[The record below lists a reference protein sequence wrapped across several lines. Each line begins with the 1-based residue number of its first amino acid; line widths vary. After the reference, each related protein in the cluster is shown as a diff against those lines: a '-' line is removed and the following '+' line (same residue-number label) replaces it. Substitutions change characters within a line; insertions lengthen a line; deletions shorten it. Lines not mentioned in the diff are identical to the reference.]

1 MHPSSFDYH
10 RPESV
15 EEALELLS
23 THGEDAKL
31 LAGGHSLLPLMK
43 LRFSEPAHLI
53 DIRRVEGLSG
63 IREED
68 GAVVIGATTTHR
80 EVESSAL
87 LREKVPVLAE
97 AASLIGD
104 PLVRNMGTIG
114 GSLAHADPAADLP
127 AVVLAVDAELRAQG
141 PDGSR
146 TIPAEDCFLGIFAS
160 ALSADEILTEVR
172 VPVPGA
178 GTGQAYEK
186 FPHPAS
192 RYALAGVAAS
202 LSVGGGV
209 VTGARVAI
217 TGVGGVA
224 SRASAVEEALE
235 GAPAEAA
242 TLEEAAA
249 RADEGLDPQA
259 DLQGSAEYK
268 RNLARVVARR
278 ALVRALER
286 AGS

>member
-1 MHPSSFDYH
+1 MHPSRFEYH
-10 RPESV
+10 RAGSV

-23 THGEDAKL
+23 THGEEAKL

-43 LRFSEPAHLI
+43 LRFAEPAHLI
-53 DIRRVEGLSG
+53 DIRHVEGLSG

-68 GAVVIGATTTHR
+68 GTVVIGATTTHR
-80 EVESSAL
+80 EVESSPL
-87 LREKVPVLAE
+87 LREKVPILAE

-127 AVVLAVDAELRAQG
+127 AVVLALDAEIRAVG

-146 TIPAEDCFLGIFAS
+146 TIPAEDCFLGIFTS
-160 ALSADEILTEVR
+160 ALTAAEVLTEVR

-202 LSVGGGV
+202 VSVDGG
-209 VTGARVAI
+209 TIEGARVAV
-217 TGVGGVA
+217 TGLGGVA
-224 SRASAVEEALE
+224 SRARGVEEALT
-235 GAPAEAA
+235 GSPAEAA
-242 TLEEAAA
+242 TVEEAAA
-249 RADEGLDPQA
+249 RSDEGLDPQA
-259 DLQGSAEYK
+259 DLQGSVEYK

-278 ALVRALER
+278 ALARALER